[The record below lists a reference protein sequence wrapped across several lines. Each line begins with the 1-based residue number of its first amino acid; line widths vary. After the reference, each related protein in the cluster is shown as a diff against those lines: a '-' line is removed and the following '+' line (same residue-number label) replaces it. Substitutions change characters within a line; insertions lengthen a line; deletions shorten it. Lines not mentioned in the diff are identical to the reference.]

1 MNWQYADK
9 YGELP
14 SGQAEQ
20 VEAMVKI
27 AEQLE
32 QLNKHLIKIEQKM
45 GTVKISGGIN
55 THAY

>member
-1 MNWQYADK
+1 MNWDYADK
-9 YGELP
+9 YGLFN
-14 SGQAEQ
+14 GTDRMK

-32 QLNKHLIKIEQKM
+32 QLNKQLTEINQNLKPLTIK
-45 GTVKISGGIN
+45 GGVN